1 MATASKII
9 IKHFFRPE
17 QKVTRR
23 LPVYHPPLLPM
34 QELSTEENGIGLSE
48 KAREERLDLN
58 GYLISHP
65 SSTFFVK
72 VSGESS
78 SHLGINPGD
87 LLIVDQ
93 TLEVLDGNLVV
104 GNMQEAFFTSF
115 IKIKNKQLYL
125 AAEHLHEH
133 DRLITPDLKCTIW
146 GVVSYVIHK
155 PAMKQS
161 SHVKKKL
168 TPAITE
174 EAPSLSPMYDSPT
187 SQPS

>member
-1 MATASKII
+1 MTTASKII

-17 QKVTRR
+17 QKVVRQ
-23 LPVYHPPLLPM
+23 LPVYYPPNPLDIITNE
-34 QELSTEENGIGLSE
+34 QGETFTSE
-48 KAREERLDLN
+48 QKHEDKLDLN

-72 VSGESS
+72 LAGDALP
-78 SHLGINPGD
+78 HLGLAPGD

-104 GNMQEAFFTSF
+104 GAIQETFFTSF

-125 AAEHLHEH
+125 AGETAHDP

-161 SHVKKKL
+161 TVVKKKAP
-168 TPAITE
+168 TQPTTDV
-174 EAPSLSPMYDSPT
+174 EA
-187 SQPS
+187 

>member
-1 MATASKII
+1 MPVYYPPHTHNVATTEDGEQPAA
-9 IKHFFRPE
+9 PE
-17 QKVTRR
+17 QK
-23 LPVYHPPLLPM
+23 H
-34 QELSTEENGIGLSE
+34 EE
-48 KAREERLDLN
+48 KLDLN

-72 VSGESS
+72 LAGDPLP
-78 SHLGINPGD
+78 HLGLAPGD

-104 GNMQEAFFTSF
+104 GAIQDTFFTSF

-125 AAEHLHEH
+125 AGETMHDS
-133 DRLITPDLKCTIW
+133 DRLITPDLKCSIW

-161 SHVKKKL
+161 NTPKKK
-168 TPAITE
+168 TAAP
-174 EAPSLSPMYDSPT
+174 APSEAVNTPT
-187 SQPS
+187 PTTL